1 MLYQQ
6 NCGVNSKFIGHR
18 CTAHMM
24 DKLWKNIEVQAA
36 YCVNMMLLR
45 RISDFEYAYTQQVH
59 YQLSVDINPTCWLIC
74 DVNIKLFHRVPINFC
89 FIIFVRHDT
98 GIERRHKKT
107 TSTDKIC
114 SGNKQNKLTK
124 ERGLKEAIVT
134 KS

>member
-6 NCGVNSKFIGHR
+6 NCGVNSQFIGYR

-45 RISDFEYAYTQQVH
+45 RISDFEFYAYTQQVH

-74 DVNIKLFHRVPINFC
+74 DVNI
-89 FIIFVRHDT
+89 
-98 GIERRHKKT
+98 
-107 TSTDKIC
+107 TS
-114 SGNKQNKLTK
+114 
-124 ERGLKEAIVT
+124 
-134 KS
+134 

>member
-6 NCGVNSKFIGHR
+6 NCGVNSQFIGHR
-18 CTAHMM
+18 CAAHMM

-98 GIERRHKKT
+98 GIK
-107 TSTDKIC
+107 
-114 SGNKQNKLTK
+114 
-124 ERGLKEAIVT
+124 AA
-134 KS
+134 

>member
-1 MLYQQ
+1 
-6 NCGVNSKFIGHR
+6 
-18 CTAHMM
+18 M

-45 RISDFEYAYTQQVH
+45 RIRDFEYAYTQQVH
-59 YQLSVDINPTCWLIC
+59 YQLSVDSNPTCWLIC

-98 GIERRHKKT
+98 GIKRRYKKT
-107 TSTDKIC
+107 TSIDRIC

-124 ERGLKEAIVT
+124 ERGLKKAIVA